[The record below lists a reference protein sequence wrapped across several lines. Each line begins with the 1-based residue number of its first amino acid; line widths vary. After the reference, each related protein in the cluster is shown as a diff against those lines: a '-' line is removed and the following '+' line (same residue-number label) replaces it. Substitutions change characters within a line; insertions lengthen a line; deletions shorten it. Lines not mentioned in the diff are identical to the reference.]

1 MKLYKGGDT
10 METIENAVKKE
21 LEKNYKN
28 EVKELIRKVRKE
40 VEDEDLIPSNLGEEL
55 REFFMGK
62 YSKENLESWLIR
74 LGLDSLDWDLIGEDL
89 YYEFEEEVI

>member
-1 MKLYKGGDT
+1 

-40 VEDEDLIPSNLGEEL
+40 EEDEDLIISNLGEYL

-62 YSKENLESWLIR
+62 YSKENLEGWLIR
-74 LGLDSLDWDLIGEDL
+74 LGLNCIDWDLIAEDL
-89 YYEFEEEVI
+89 YYEYEEEVI